1 MGQLREK
8 IREAIRQEN
17 EFIQKNILTDYKDE
31 IVGQITVQQIYGG
44 MRGMVALA
52 CNTSYVDPDRGLYI
66 HDKHISDLDKILP
79 EEAFYLL
86 LTGTLPDAEALKELQ
101 DELYLRSVVPDY
113 VWNVI
118 RQLPKTTHPMTM
130 LSIALTAMEGHSN
143 FKTKYSQGLLK
154 RDYWEATFD
163 DALDLL
169 GMLPRIAAGIYH
181 YRYYKPNH
189 VEYDPKMTWGENYA
203 NMLRVDDPDK
213 SFSKLIN
220 LFFTLHC
227 DHEGGNVSAFTSR
240 VVNSALSNIYLSTA
254 AGLNGLAGPLHG
266 LANQEALLFILSMI
280 ERYNGI
286 PSPEQI
292 TEYIKNTLEF
302 GKVIPGYGHA
312 VLRNI
317 DPRFMSCMEFG
328 DKYCSEDITFQTV
341 KEVFKL
347 APGILKS
354 HSGGKVKNPW
364 PNVDAIS
371 GSLLY
376 RYGVTQFDY
385 YTVLFG
391 VSRIIGFCAQAI
403 VARGLNAP
411 IIRPKSITNEKLI
424 KLLKEKRK
432 ENIVKTEKPEKKE
445 KVEKTEKV

>member
-1 MGQLREK
+1 MGHLRGK
-8 IREAIRQEN
+8 VREAIQKEN
-17 EFIQKNILTDYKDE
+17 DFIQNNILKLHKDE
-31 IVGQITVQQIYGG
+31 IVGQVSVQQVYGG
-44 MRGMVALA
+44 MRGVLALA
-52 CNTSYVDPDRGLYI
+52 CNTSYVDPDKGLYI
-66 HDKHISDLDKILP
+66 HDKHISELDHILP

-86 LTGTLPDAEALKELQ
+86 LTGELPDSDILKEIQ

-113 VWNVI
+113 VWNII

-130 LSIALTAMEGHSN
+130 LSIALTAMEGQSN
-143 FKTKYSQGLLK
+143 FKSKYSQGLLK
-154 RDYWEATFD
+154 KDFWEATFD
-163 DALDLL
+163 DALDLI
-169 GMLPRIAAGIYH
+169 GMLPRLAAGIYH

-189 VEYDPKMTWGENYA
+189 IEYDPKMTWGENYA
-203 NMLRVDDPDK
+203 NMLNVDDPDK
-213 SFSKLIN
+213 SFAKLIN

-266 LANQEALLFILSMI
+266 LANQEALIYILAMI
-280 ERYNGI
+280 ERYGGV
-286 PSPEQI
+286 PKPDQI
-292 TEYIKNTLEF
+292 REYLTNTLEF

-317 DPRFMSCMEFG
+317 DPRFTSCMEFG
-328 DKYCSEDITFQTV
+328 KKYCSEDMTFRTV
-341 KEVFKL
+341 NEVFKI
-347 APGILKS
+347 APDILKKFS
-354 HSGGKVKNPW
+354 EGKVKNPW

-376 RYGVTQFDY
+376 RYNFTQFDY

-411 IIRPKSITNEKLI
+411 ILRPKSITNEKLI
-424 KLLKEKRK
+424 KLINAQKK
-432 ENIVKTEKPEKKE
+432 VKTEKEQSKN
-445 KVEKTEKV
+445 